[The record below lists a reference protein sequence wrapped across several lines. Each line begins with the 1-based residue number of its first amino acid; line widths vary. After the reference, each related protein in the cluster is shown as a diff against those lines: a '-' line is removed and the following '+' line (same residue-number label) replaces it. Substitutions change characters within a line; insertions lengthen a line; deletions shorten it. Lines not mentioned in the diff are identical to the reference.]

1 MRIISQDDNV
11 DVSYKL
17 CFLRVIGNND
27 RTYSIEATVFASR
40 ILMGKYETEERAEEI
55 LREIRERYDMGTK
68 FYVMPK
74 E

>member
-11 DVSYKL
+11 DISYRIASLEEGK
-17 CFLRVIGNND
+17 ND
-27 RTYSIEATVFASR
+27 KGTYTIEATVFTST
-40 ILMGKYETEERAEEI
+40 IFMGEYKTEERAKKI
-55 LREIRERYDMGTK
+55 LQEIRERYNIGSK